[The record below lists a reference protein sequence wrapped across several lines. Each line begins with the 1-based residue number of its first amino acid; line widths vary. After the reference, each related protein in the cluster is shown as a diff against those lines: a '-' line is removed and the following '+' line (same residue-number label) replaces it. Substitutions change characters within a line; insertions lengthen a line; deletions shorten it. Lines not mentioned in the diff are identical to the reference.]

1 MKAPSFWYR
10 PPGLRAGLLAPLGAI
25 YGAVGR
31 RRMRHVAPTTVG
43 PKVIC
48 VGNLVAGGTGKT
60 PTAISLAKRAADL
73 GTVAAFLSRG
83 YGGRLGGPVRVDPS
97 HHTAADVGDEPLLLA
112 AHGTVYVS
120 RDRIAGAQL
129 AMAEGVGLLIMDDG
143 FQNPF
148 LHKDLSFLVI
158 DAQTGIGNG
167 RIIPAGPLREHPQ
180 DGFRRADAIVL
191 MGDQLPAPTLSALLS
206 ATGLPVLG
214 ARLEPS
220 RDSEWL
226 RDQTIVAFAGI
237 GRPQKFFAMLNR
249 LGADVVSRF
258 AFPDHH
264 RYDADDIM
272 RLAEMAAA
280 AEATLVTTTKDF
292 ARLPIE
298 ARQMVELVE
307 VEVAWSEPAEVDRL
321 ISNLLRG
328 TDRDHNSR
336 P

>member
-1 MKAPSFWYR
+1 MKAPSFWYGS
-10 PPGLRAGLLAPLGAI
+10 PGLRASLLSPLGAA

-31 RRMRHVAPTTVG
+31 RRMRRVVPTKVG
-43 PKVIC
+43 AKVIC

-60 PTAISLAKRAADL
+60 PTAIGLAKRAAEL

-83 YGGRLGGPVRVDPS
+83 YGGRLTGPVRVDPS
-97 HHTAADVGDEPLLLA
+97 RHTAADVGDEPLLLA
-112 AHGTVYVS
+112 AHGAVYVS
-120 RDRIAGAQL
+120 RDRIAGARL
-129 AMAEGVGLLIMDDG
+129 AMADGVGLLIMDDG

-167 RIIPAGPLREHPQ
+167 QIIPAGPLREYPE

-191 MGDQLPAPTLSALLS
+191 MGDRAPATQLSQLIS
-206 ATGLPVLG
+206 ATGLPILG

-220 RDSEWL
+220 RDAEWL
-226 RDQTIVAFAGI
+226 RGQTIVAFAGI
-237 GRPQKFFAMLNR
+237 GRPQKFFNMLNR
-249 LGADVVSRF
+249 LGADIVSRF

-307 VEVAWSEPAEVDRL
+307 VEVAWSEPERL
-321 ISNLLRG
+321 DALLSELLSENR
-328 TDRDHNSR
+328 
-336 P
+336 

>member
-1 MKAPSFWYR
+1 MKAPGFWYD
-10 PPGLRAGLLAPLGAI
+10 PPGLRASLLSPIGAV

-31 RRMRHVAPTTVG
+31 RRIRRTVPTKVG

-60 PTAISLAKRAADL
+60 PTAIGLARRAAEH

-83 YGGRLGGPVRVDPS
+83 YGGRLAGPVRVDPAV
-97 HHTAADVGDEPLLLA
+97 HTAADVGDEPLLLA
-112 AHGTVYVS
+112 AHGTVYVA
-120 RDRIAGAQL
+120 RNRIKGARL
-129 AMAEGVGLLIMDDG
+129 AMDDGVGLLIMDDG

-167 RIIPAGPLREHPQ
+167 QIIPAGPLRERPE

-191 MGDQLPAPTLSALLS
+191 MGDQPPDPAFGDLLA
-206 ATGLPVLG
+206 ATGLPILH

-220 RDSEWL
+220 GDARRL

-249 LGADVVSRF
+249 LGADIVSRF
-258 AFPDHH
+258 SFPDHH

-292 ARLPIE
+292 ARLPVD
-298 ARQMVELVE
+298 ARQMVEIVE
-307 VEVAWSEPAEVDRL
+307 VQVAWSEPDRL
-321 ISNLLRG
+321 DRLLSDLLQMG
-328 TDRDHNSR
+328 
-336 P
+336 